1 MTADDVAGVALYLA
15 ADAPPALTGACI
27 DVFG

>member
-1 MTADDVAGVALYLA
+1 MAPHDIAGVALWLA
-15 ADAPPALTGACI
+15 TDAPRALTGACI